1 MPLTNDTLPA
11 ENGSAPLSRDG
22 SISPSP
28 APGAK
33 ELDMKQP
40 AGLPLIQGSA
50 EKFLIRIP
58 QKTDRVKAITAF
70 RRVRATRVTLPG
82 NVMGV
87 NDEHIR
93 VLERENIPFEYVS
106 KAPNGK
112 STSI

>member
-1 MPLTNDTLPA
+1 MPLTDNTSPA
-11 ENGSAPLSRDG
+11 ENASALLPQG
-22 SISPSP
+22 PT
-28 APGAK
+28 AK
-33 ELDMKQP
+33 ELNMNQQDGSP
-40 AGLPLIQGSA
+40 LRAGLA
-50 EKFLIRIP
+50 EKFQIRIP

-70 RRVRATRVTLPG
+70 RRVRATPVTLPG